1 MPIHHLLYIIFSPA
15 YTNSFYMTELLS
27 ILKAEGM
34 HFCGEKEVSQHA
46 KITALMKIK
55 AGRHPCKLRWQS

>member
-1 MPIHHLLYIIFSPA
+1 MSIYHLLYIIFSHA
-15 YTNSFYMTELLS
+15 YTNSFYMIELLT

-34 HFCGEKEVSQHA
+34 DFCGEKEVSQHT

-55 AGRHPCKLRWQS
+55 TGRRTCKLR